1 MAMSKVWRYNWK
13 GFGGSN
19 ENQQQKSLTTFEH
32 LLEYYKEPLQI
43 HVNNKYTHN
52 DFKHSD
58 ELESIRDLYI
68 DFTNNI
74 DDLDSA
80 VLLTKSLKS
89 LPFPKWK
96 KMFLTFGINHL
107 YYLGSHIPN
116 KIHGILMKT
125 SIILYLL

>member
-80 VLLTKSLKS
+80 CVIDKISKISLTK
-89 LPFPKWK
+89 
-96 KMFLTFGINHL
+96 
-107 YYLGSHIPN
+107 Y
-116 KIHGILMKT
+116 
-125 SIILYLL
+125 